1 MNKGGYEM
9 GKIKLFIAGIAG
21 VFTSLLGGYDIY
33 LKSLLI
39 FMLLDYVLGL
49 TVASLG
55 RSKNSEQ
62 GGLSSSVGWFGL
74 IKKLTYLTLIII
86 AIELDILL
94 GLAIVRQAT
103 IIFFI
108 INELISITENIG
120 LLGVKLPPVI
130 LKAIDLLEN
139 ESEKKDDL

>member
-1 MNKGGYEM
+1 M

-62 GGLSSSVGWFGL
+62 GGLSSSVAWFGL

-94 GLAIVRQAT
+94 GLTIVRQAT

-130 LKAIDLLEN
+130 LKAIDLLQN
-139 ESEKKDDL
+139 ESEEKDDL

>member
-1 MNKGGYEM
+1 M
-9 GKIKLFIAGIAG
+9 GQIKLFIAGIVG
-21 VFTSLLGGYDIY
+21 VFTALLGGYDIY

-62 GGLSSSVGWFGL
+62 GGLSSSVAWFGL

-94 GLAIVRQAT
+94 GLTIVRQAT

-130 LKAIDLLEN
+130 LKAIDLLQN
-139 ESEKKDDL
+139 ESEEKDDL